1 MNIVKQYY
9 AGLTAVIVFII
20 YLTTMASTVIHLDA
34 GELAAVQSTLGIAH
48 PTGYP
53 LFTIVGFLFAKLL
66 FPFSPID
73 ALNLLAAIYCSLAVW
88 IFAKITYLILSNIE
102 KNKKKKKKKEKH
114 VEIREDLKVIIS
126 ITTGLA
132 IGLTKT
138 FWFQSTSVEVYSLHL
153 FLMSL
158 ILYSTLNAFYS
169 GLKKYWFHTAVFLA
183 LGFSN
188 HMTTILLIP
197 GIAYLFF
204 KQNGIKK
211 ESFRLIIKMLLV
223 FFPILILIY
232 SYLPIRAMQNPHLNW
247 GNPVDWERFIRHV
260 SGAQYQVWI
269 FSSIEAAKKQLIYF
283 IESLPLEF
291 GYIGLIIS
299 LIGVPLLF
307 KFSKTIAVFLI
318 INFLAA
324 VTYSINYDIADID
337 SYFLLAFISLAI
349 FTSAFFIYIS
359 KFSKDQVGWI
369 ILLVPLTMAF
379 VNYNNVNKS
388 NNYVFEDY
396 TKAVLDEADENGII
410 FSYLWDYFISPSYY
424 FQYVENY
431 RRDVAVIDKELLRR
445 SWYFN
450 QLEKN
455 IPEVMKGVEPQSA
468 AFLKALQPFER
479 DEPFNANYIEQK
491 YRELM
496 TALIS
501 ANINERSFYIT
512 PELVQNE
519 MQSGQF
525 QIPAGY
531 TLVPMKYFFKVVKS
545 DEGYI
550 EADFTGNNIRF
561 TNNPDY
567 YENNIKNFLS
577 VMMVYRIM
585 YELQHNYVDKA
596 KKLYNTVRME
606 NPNYRLPPS
615 IINKFEN

>member
-9 AGLTAVIVFII
+9 AGLTALIVFII
-20 YLTTMASTVIHLDA
+20 YFTTMASTVIHLDA

-53 LFTIVGFLFAKLL
+53 LFTIIGFLYSKLL

-73 ALNLLAAIYCSLAVW
+73 TLNSLAVIYCTLAVW
-88 IFAKITYLILSNIE
+88 VLVKSTYLVLSSLTLH
-102 KNKKKKKKKEKH
+102 KKGKKEKQT
-114 VEIREDLKVIIS
+114 ELTEDAKILIS
-126 ITTGLA
+126 ITVGLI
-132 IGLTKT
+132 IGLSKT

-153 FLMSL
+153 FLMSS
-158 ILYSTLNAFYS
+158 IIFFTLNAFYC
-169 GLKKYWFHTAVFLA
+169 KTAKYWYFTAAFLA

-197 GIAYLFF
+197 GIAFIFF
-204 KQNGIKK
+204 KQNGFKK
-211 ESFRLIIKMLLV
+211 ESFRLIIKMLLI

-232 SYLPIRAMQNPHLNW
+232 SYLPLRALQNPQLNW

-269 FSSIEAAKKQLIYF
+269 FSSIEAARKQFVYF
-283 IESLPLEF
+283 IETLPLEL
-291 GYIGLIIS
+291 GYIGLIFS

-307 KFSKTIAVFLI
+307 KYSKTIAVFFT
-318 INFLAA
+318 INFLTT
-324 VTYSINYDIADID
+324 VVYSINYNIADID
-337 SYFLLAFISLAI
+337 SYFLLAFVSLAI
-349 FTSAFFIYIS
+349 FSSAFFIYLI
-359 KFSKDQVGWI
+359 KHTVKQFAWI
-369 ILLVPLTMAF
+369 ILFVPLIMAL
-379 VNYNNVNKS
+379 VNYQNVDKS
-388 NNYVFEDY
+388 SNYVFEDY
-396 TKAVLDEADENGII
+396 TKAILDEADENGIV
-410 FSYLWDYFISPSYY
+410 FSYLWDYLISPSYY

-455 IPEVMKGVEPQSA
+455 IPEVMKGVKKQSA

-479 DEPFNANYIEQK
+479 GEPFNANHIEQK

-496 TALIS
+496 TALVS
-501 ANINERSFYIT
+501 ANINERNFYIT

-519 MQSGQF
+519 MQRGELQL
-525 QIPAGY
+525 PAGY
-531 TLVPMKYFFKVVKS
+531 TLVPMKYFFKVIRN
-545 DEGYI
+545 DEGYV
-550 EADFTGNNIRF
+550 EADFTNNEIRF

-577 VMMVYRIM
+577 AMTVYRIM
-585 YELQHNYVDKA
+585 YELQFNYEEKA
-596 KKLYNTVRME
+596 EKLYHKVRSE
-606 NPNYRLPPS
+606 NPNYRLPS
-615 IINKFEN
+615 NLINRFGN

>member
-20 YLTTMASTVIHLDA
+20 YLTTIASTVIHLDA

-88 IFAKITYLILSNIE
+88 IFAKITYLILSNITE
-102 KNKKKKKKKEKH
+102 NKKKRKEKH

-197 GIAYLFF
+197 GIAYIFF

-307 KFSKTIAVFLI
+307 KYSKTIAVFLI

-324 VTYSINYDIADID
+324 VSYSINYDIADID

-359 KFSKDQVGWI
+359 KFSKEKVGWI

-455 IPEVMKGVEPQSA
+455 IPEVMKGVKPQSA

-519 MQSGQF
+519 MHSGQF

-577 VMMVYRIM
+577 VMTVYRIM
-585 YELQHNYVDKA
+585 YELQYNYVDKA